1 MNIANI
7 LSLLRIVM
15 VPFFIFFLNQT
26 PLNKTSCLVS
36 LSIFILASI
45 TDFFDGFIARKKNMI
60 TNLGKFLDPLADKI
74 LTTAAYLCFL
84 NLKLV
89 SIYIVFIILT
99 REFLVFLIRLIAS
112 KENIVIAANFWGK
125 LKTVTQIISC
135 MITIL
140 YFIIPNIYLFFIYNC
155 FIYAS
160 TFLTAL
166 SGFLYIFEN
175 KKLLKNSK

>member
-7 LSLLRIVM
+7 LSFLRIIL

-26 PLNKTSCLVS
+26 PLNKTNCLIS
-36 LSIFILASI
+36 LLIFILASI
-45 TDFFDGFIARKKNMI
+45 TDFFDGFLARKKNI
-60 TNLGKFLDPLADKI
+60 VTNLGKFLDPLADKI

-84 NLKLV
+84 DLKLV
-89 SIYIVFIILT
+89 SVYVVFIILT

-112 KENIVIAANFWGK
+112 KENVVIAANFWGK

-135 MITIL
+135 ITTIL
-140 YFIIPNIYLFFIYNC
+140 YLVVPNIYLFLTYKI

-166 SGFLYIFEN
+166 SGFLYILEN